1 MCVCVYV
8 YIYVFGRIYKY
19 IHTHTMLNY
28 IVMRKKNILSFEIT
42 RMDIE
47 SIILSEISQT
57 ETNTI

>member
-1 MCVCVYV
+1 M